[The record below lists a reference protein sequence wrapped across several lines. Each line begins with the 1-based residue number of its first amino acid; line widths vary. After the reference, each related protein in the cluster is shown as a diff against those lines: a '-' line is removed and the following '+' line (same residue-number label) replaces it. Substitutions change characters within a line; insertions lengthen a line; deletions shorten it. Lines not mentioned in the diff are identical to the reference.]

1 MPQEQEFNC
10 MVIDASMIDLLI
22 VSEDRHLP
30 KRASLLVTRDRFTG
44 VVVAVSLSQHSDDA
58 VDQPNSS
65 STDS

>member
-10 MVIDASMIDLLI
+10 IVIDTSLIDLLI
-22 VSEDRHLP
+22 VPEYRHLP

-44 VVVAVSLSQHSDDA
+44 GVVAFSLGQHSDDE